1 MEEVVVD
8 DGVEDEVVVDDGVE
22 DDVVVV
28 VGGGPVETMRV
39 TPEPGCTE
47 VPAPGSDPMTTPA

>member
-1 MEEVVVD
+1 MVVD